1 MYLSN
6 DELVKVVG
14 GISGSLLNAI
24 SGLVETIFEIGK
36 TVGKQIKR
44 LFG

>member
-1 MYLSN
+1 MYLQKE
-6 DELVKVVG
+6 ELVSIVG

-36 TVGKQIKR
+36 TVGRQLKR
-44 LFG
+44 LFS

>member
-1 MYLSN
+1 MYLQKG
-6 DELVKVVG
+6 ELVSIVG

-36 TVGKQIKR
+36 TVGRQLKR
-44 LFG
+44 LFS